1 MIVQSHEF
9 SGTTPYPSL
18 QVSTFCKA
26 WYAIGVVIGVLSMV
40 TSNFLI
46 LLRLW
51 VLWDRSPRL
60 MLGTLTFFVVTQL
73 VALSLT
79 GYVINDMLPTLI
91 FDPVLRICMPMAK
104 PKLVMMW
111 SPGIVF
117 EFMIFLVTVWNALD
131 RPRSLKVRMTK
142 ILYRDRS
149 LYFFGLFSLR
159 LVNILLCVA
168 EPNSL
173 TLMGILRVFLVRVLR
188 VAMPD
193 TSSSNVAFSGAS
205 PTPRSPVS

>member
-9 SGTTPYPSL
+9 SGTNPYLSL
-18 QVSTFCKA
+18 SVSICKA
-26 WYAIGVVIGVLSMV
+26 WYAIGVVIV
-40 TSNFLI
+40 LI
-46 LLRLW
+46 LFRLW

-117 EFMIFLVTVWNALD
+117 EFMIFLATVWNALD
-131 RPRSLKVRMTK
+131 RPRSPNVRMTK
-142 ILYRDRS
+142 ILYRDRG
-149 LYFFGLFSLR
+149 LYFF
-159 LVNILLCVA
+159 
-168 EPNSL
+168 NSL
-173 TLMGILRVFLVRVLR
+173 TFMGVLWVSLVRVLR
-188 VAMPD
+188 VATPD
-193 TSSSNVAFSGAS
+193 TSLSNVAFLERLQHHARPSHS
-205 PTPRSPVS
+205 